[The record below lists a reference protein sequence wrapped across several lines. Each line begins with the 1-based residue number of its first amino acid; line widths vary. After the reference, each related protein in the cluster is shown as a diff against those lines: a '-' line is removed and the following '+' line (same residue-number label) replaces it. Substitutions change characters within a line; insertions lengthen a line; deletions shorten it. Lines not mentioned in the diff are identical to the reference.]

1 MKITVF
7 TESLTDGSLVLA
19 LGIQVRRPGR
29 YFVIGRV
36 DDEHGKQL
44 AYLQWDGELAAGQ
57 KTVPLT
63 VFGKLVIDGRPELPL
78 YLRDVE
84 GFLFLDDSAPDRLH
98 LPRLAGVVHKTR
110 VYSLADFSDREWQS
124 EQKQRYLD
132 EYQKDVDR
140 AKVE

>member
-1 MKITVF
+1 
-7 TESLTDGSLVLA
+7 LA
-19 LGIQVRRPGR
+19 SWL
-29 YFVIGRV
+29 
-36 DDEHGKQL
+36 
-44 AYLQWDGELAAGQ
+44 
-57 KTVPLT
+57 
-63 VFGKLVIDGRPELPL
+63 IDGRPELPL

-132 EYQKDVDR
+132 EYQKDLDR